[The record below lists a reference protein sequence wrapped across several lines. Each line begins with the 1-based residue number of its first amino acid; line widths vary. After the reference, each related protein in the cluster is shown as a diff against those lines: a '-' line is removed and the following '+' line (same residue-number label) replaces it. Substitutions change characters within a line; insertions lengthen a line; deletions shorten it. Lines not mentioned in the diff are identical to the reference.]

1 MIVACEHCGARYK
14 LDESRIAGRGAK
26 VTCPKCRHV
35 FVVFKDALPDAGAA
49 DAEPP
54 TAVAGAAGPLG
65 APLPTAGSPSPG
77 APAAERG
84 ADVPHPVGPDVHSL
98 EFRKVG
104 IASWKVKVKIG
115 LVYDFSD
122 FKTLK
127 KYIAE
132 GRVTSADLLSHDG
145 KAWTPIGDIPDL
157 ERHFVDVYLRA
168 EAALAP
174 PPVAL
179 SAAAGA
185 APAADDYV
193 EDDPTNIMG
202 MAGLSAPSQTNL
214 ATLPASAPPPA
225 KPSRSAPSAPRP
237 AGLGTTS
244 DLNALLAA
252 ASAEVDGPDPAG
264 ASAAA
269 RPAEP
274 TGPRFVDPFEQRRKE
289 KAAARAQAPAASSP
303 RAQAPARGPAAVP
316 TTPPPAAAGGG
327 GAGRLVVLIGLLV
340 LVAFGGGAW
349 WVLQEKPPAPAPKVA
364 GPPPAKAAPPAPV
377 APAAPDRSAVQQD
390 LLSGSTP
397 ATPEEADEAFQV
409 DGEKELIP
417 VGPRDNPRDR
427 RPAEGGGG
435 ASAAAKA
442 SSPAG
447 DQPMSARDHAAE
459 GDGAYRRGDY
469 ATAIAAYRQAT
480 GLDPRNAAYQGKLG
494 ASLYRSGDTAGAMEP
509 LASGA
514 RGGHAASYDLLGDIA
529 AAQGDVSGA
538 IGYYQSY
545 LQARPSDAARVQ
557 AKIDRL
563 SGGG

>member
-35 FVVFKDALPDAGAA
+35 FVVFKDAPAVDAAV
-49 DAEPP
+49 DPEPP
-54 TAVAGAAGPLG
+54 TAVAGAPGPLG
-65 APLPTAGSPSPG
+65 APLPASPTP
-77 APAAERG
+77 APAPTEVVVDA
-84 ADVPHPVGPDVHSL
+84 PPPPGPDVHSL

-132 GRVTSADLLSHDG
+132 GRVTPADLLSHDG
-145 KAWTPIGDIPDL
+145 KAWTPIGEIPDL

-174 PPVAL
+174 PP
-179 SAAAGA
+179 AAAGA
-185 APAADDYV
+185 SAAPVLDDYV

-202 MAGLSAPSQTNL
+202 MAGLSAASKTNL
-214 ATLPASAPPPA
+214 AALPAATPATAKPA
-225 KPSRSAPSAPRP
+225 KPAAAPPRAGNVGPSA
-237 AGLGTTS
+237 

-252 ASAEVDGPDPAG
+252 ASAEVDGPAPAA
-264 ASAAA
+264 ASPAAPA

-289 KAAARAQAPAASSP
+289 KAAARAQSPAPAAPRPSSGP
-303 RAQAPARGPAAVP
+303 R
-316 TTPPPAAAGGG
+316 TTPPPPAAAPAPAAGGG
-327 GAGRLVVLIGLLV
+327 GRVVLLAGLLV
-340 LVAFGGGAW
+340 LVAAGGAAW
-349 WVLQEKPPAPAPKVA
+349 WFLRDAAPPPPPKVAAPAPGPAKA
-364 GPPPAKAAPPAPV
+364 PPPAAP
-377 APAAPDRSAVQQD
+377 PAAPDRAVVQQD

-397 ATPEEADEAFQV
+397 ATPEETEEAFKV

-417 VGPRDNPRDR
+417 VGPRDNPRAG
-427 RPAEGGGG
+427 RPASGGGAAAPPASGGGG
-435 ASAAAKA
+435 A
-442 SSPAG
+442 PAG
-447 DQPMSARDHAAE
+447 GDQAMSARDHAAE
-459 GDGAYRRGDY
+459 GDAAYRRGDY
-469 ATAIAAYRQAT
+469 ATAVAAYRQAT
-480 GLDPRNAAYQGKLG
+480 GLEPRNAAYQGKLG
-494 ASLYRSGDTAGAMEP
+494 AALYRSGDTGGAMEP
-509 LASGA
+509 LSAGA